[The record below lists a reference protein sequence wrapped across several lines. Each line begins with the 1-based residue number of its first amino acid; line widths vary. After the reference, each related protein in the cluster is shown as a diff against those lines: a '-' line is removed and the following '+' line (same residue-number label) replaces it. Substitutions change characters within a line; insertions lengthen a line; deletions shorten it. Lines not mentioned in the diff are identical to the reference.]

1 MSSIPV
7 VATQPTIP
15 WVTGILTSGSYIATK
30 KSRKRVYSLRLN
42 SRLKILVLINV
53 IIIIIIII
61 VIVIIIREFSNDDGD
76 GNGNVKKTIGLMS
89 KTTTLHVHHAF
100 LYIFLPLLHDC
111 DVKMPI
117 FTFYGGRKQAK
128 TKFSLSF

>member
-1 MSSIPV
+1 M

-30 KSRKRVYSLRLN
+30 KSRKSVYSLRFN
-42 SRLKILVLINV
+42 SRLKILVLIN

-76 GNGNVKKTIGLMS
+76 GNWNVKTAIGLMS

-100 LYIFLPLLHDC
+100 LYIFLPLLHDY

-117 FTFYGGRKQAK
+117 FTFYGGRKQAT
-128 TKFSLSF
+128 TKFSVSF

>member
-1 MSSIPV
+1 M

-30 KSRKRVYSLRLN
+30 KSRKSVYSLRFN

-53 IIIIIIII
+53 IIIIIII

-76 GNGNVKKTIGLMS
+76 GNGNVKTAIGLMS
-89 KTTTLHVHHAF
+89 KTTTLHMHHAF
-100 LYIFLPLLHDC
+100 LYISWLLLHDY

-117 FTFYGGRKQAK
+117 STFYGGRKQA
-128 TKFSLSF
+128 TAKFSFSF

>member
-1 MSSIPV
+1 M

-30 KSRKRVYSLRLN
+30 KSRKRVYSLRFN

-53 IIIIIIII
+53 IIITITI

-76 GNGNVKKTIGLMS
+76 GNWNVKTAIGLMS

-100 LYIFLPLLHDC
+100 LYIFLPLLHDY

-117 FTFYGGRKQAK
+117 LKFYGGRKQAT
-128 TKFSLSF
+128 TKFSVSF

>member
-61 VIVIIIREFSNDDGD
+61 IIIVIVIIIREFSNDDGD
-76 GNGNVKKTIGLMS
+76 GNGNVKTTIGLMS
-89 KTTTLHVHHAF
+89 KTTTLHVHHVF
-100 LYIFLPLLHDC
+100 LYIFFAVTARLRRENAYFHVLWR
-111 DVKMPI
+111 
-117 FTFYGGRKQAK
+117 T
-128 TKFSLSF
+128 

>member
-1 MSSIPV
+1 M

-42 SRLKILVLINV
+42 SLLKIFVLINV
-53 IIIIIIII
+53 IIIIIISIII

-76 GNGNVKKTIGLMS
+76 GNGNVKTTIGLMS

>member
-1 MSSIPV
+1 M

-30 KSRKRVYSLRLN
+30 KSKKRVYSLRLN

-61 VIVIIIREFSNDDGD
+61 IVMVIIIREFGNDDGD
-76 GNGNVKKTIGLMS
+76 GNGNVKTAIGLMS

-100 LYIFLPLLHDC
+100 LYIFLPLLHDY

-117 FTFYGGRKQAK
+117 FTFYGGRKQAT
-128 TKFSLSF
+128 TKFSFSF

>member
-1 MSSIPV
+1 M

-30 KSRKRVYSLRLN
+30 KSKKRVYSLRLN

-61 VIVIIIREFSNDDGD
+61 IVMVIIIREFGNDDGD
-76 GNGNVKKTIGLMS
+76 GNGNVKTAIGLMS

-100 LYIFLPLLHDC
+100 LYIFLPLLHDY

-117 FTFYGGRKQAK
+117 FTFYGGRKQAT
-128 TKFSLSF
+128 TKLSFSF